1 MGDIMVISYYNIYMF
16 HIFTF
21 FIVECILVM
30 CAFNVELSFSLKSY
44 LIGDMF
50 YIWGNLQMKTCGDY
64 NTLHHM
70 IL

>member
-1 MGDIMVISYYNIYMF
+1 MVISYYNIYMF

-50 YIWGNLQMKTCGDY
+50 YI
-64 NTLHHM
+64 
-70 IL
+70 

>member
-21 FIVECILVM
+21 YIVECILVM

-50 YIWGNLQMKTCGDY
+50 YIWRHLANEDVWWL
-64 NTLHHM
+64 
-70 IL
+70 